1 MLPYILG
8 GVVVLV
14 IGFVLW
20 LRSSA
25 GGMPLSFP
33 PGSRAFEAYLTLDIL
48 ANVVRDLHAERATAD
63 PARCAVIERELA
75 FYDEEAKR
83 LQAIVDARDVS
94 PGQGYVS
101 LRRPPGE

>member
-1 MLPYILG
+1 M
-8 GVVVLV
+8 
-14 IGFVLW
+14 
-20 LRSSA
+20 
-25 GGMPLSFP
+25 SFP

-63 PARCAVIERELA
+63 PARQAAIERELA
-75 FYDEEAKR
+75 FYEEEARR

-101 LRRPPGE
+101 LRRPPQE